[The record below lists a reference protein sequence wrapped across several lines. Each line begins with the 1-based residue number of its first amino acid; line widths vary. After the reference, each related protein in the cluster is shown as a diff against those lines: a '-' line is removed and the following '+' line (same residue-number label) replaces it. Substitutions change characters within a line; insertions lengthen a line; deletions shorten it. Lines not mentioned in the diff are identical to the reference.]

1 MLRTEPTPRS
11 SWARPF
17 GEAGFTVVQAVIA
30 LLLSSLVVGL
40 GYASYTFLSR
50 MVVQWN
56 DRVAVENTV
65 HRIARDVTRRAHRAE
80 EVRVEQAGWTF
91 VADGR
96 TTAYQHEE
104 DLLRRNGRPAHDER
118 IDVVA
123 FSIEVLEPQAPRS
136 SDERESEPL
145 MSEGQDRRAVTGAQR
160 HLRLRVTGATQTDTL
175 TLRTAVYLRQP
186 EMWSG
191 PASKEGLL
199 EPHNRPP
206 LSPQRSMTREPPS

>member
-1 MLRTEPTPRS
+1 MLPPKLTRP
-11 SWARPF
+11 SWCARPV
-17 GEAGFTVVQAVIA
+17 GEAGFTVVEAMIA
-30 LLLSSLVVGL
+30 LLLSSLVVGM

-56 DRVAVENTV
+56 DRMEVENTV
-65 HRIARDVTRRAHRAE
+65 HRIARDVTRRAHRAD

-91 VADGR
+91 VADGH
-96 TTAYQHEE
+96 TTTYQYAE

-123 FSIEVLEPQAPRS
+123 FSIEILEPQAARVA
-136 SDERESEPL
+136 DEPESKPVLSQGEERP
-145 MSEGQDRRAVTGAQR
+145 AVTGSQR

-186 EMWSG
+186 ETWSG
-191 PASKEGLL
+191 SSGNEGIL
-199 EPHNRPP
+199 ESDSSPR
-206 LSPQRSMTREPPS
+206 LSPQRPPTDESPR